1 MYTFNVC
8 SDNSRCLHVQ
18 RKFAQDVPFVCFL
31 PLQEQSLL
39 LFPENI
45 LEEILCLF
53 YDSFANLSPLRSCV
67 YSMCKMCSCV
77 KASGDGK

>member
-1 MYTFNVC
+1 MYKFNIC

-18 RKFAQDVPFVCFL
+18 RKFAEDVASVCFL

-45 LEEILCLF
+45 LE
-53 YDSFANLSPLRSCV
+53 
-67 YSMCKMCSCV
+67 
-77 KASGDGK
+77 